1 MGVVLEI
8 KTIFTVQRPAKNPV
22 WVPKTEQNFQGVKK
36 IQVPFATF
44 LISRDHAKDR
54 FGDTILIL
62 IPIRACHSHMV
73 AVVGMITG
81 L

>member
-1 MGVVLEI
+1 MGAVLAI
-8 KTIFTVQRPAKNPV
+8 KTIFTVQRPAKNLV
-22 WVPKTEQNFQGVKK
+22 WVPKTEQNFQDVRK

-54 FGDTILIL
+54 FGDSILIQ
-62 IPIRACHSHMV
+62 IPIRSCHSHMG
-73 AVVGMITG
+73 AVVEMKTG